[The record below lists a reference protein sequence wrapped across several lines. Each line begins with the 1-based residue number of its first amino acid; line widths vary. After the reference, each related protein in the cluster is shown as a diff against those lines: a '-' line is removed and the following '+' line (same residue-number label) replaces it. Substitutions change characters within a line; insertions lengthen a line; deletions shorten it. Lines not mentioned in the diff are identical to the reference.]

1 MHNVTHKHKLFL
13 NIHTQRDIWYLP
25 LNYYWGGGG
34 GGGEHNTLKAP
45 MCYYSL
51 GKLCSEKYSRE
62 PATAVL

>member
-1 MHNVTHKHKLFL
+1 MVPSIELL
-13 NIHTQRDIWYLP
+13 LG
-25 LNYYWGGGG
+25 GGGG